1 MLISQTGVPILS
13 DFGLSL
19 ALLQSASWATTTSG
33 LTKGTVRWMAK
44 ELFVP
49 GNPLP
54 KHDEKSDIWAFGMV
68 VYVRSLDIIYSS
80 PYKVLMRSNK
90 GIAHLEGAVLG

>member
-1 MLISQTGVPILS
+1 MCLSRRPDNPSCPISV
-13 DFGLSL
+13 SL
-19 ALLQSASWATTTSG
+19 LHCRRVRHGATTTSA

-49 GNPLP
+49 GNPSP

-68 VYVRSLDIIYSS
+68 VYVRFFDILHSS
-80 PYKVLMRSNK
+80 RYKVLN
-90 GIAHLEGAVLG
+90 AVNG

>member
-1 MLISQTGVPILS
+1 MLISQTGQPLLS

-19 ALLQSASWATTTSG
+19 ALSQSASWATTTSA

-49 GNPLP
+49 GNPSP

-68 VYVRSLDIIYSS
+68 VYVRFFDILHSS
-80 PYKVLMRSNK
+80 RYKVLN
-90 GIAHLEGAVLG
+90 AVNG